1 MSCLH
6 RAGAQAAAPPHRAA
20 PVQPSAPP
28 PPARPLP
35 PPRRQRPAAAAAACD
50 RRTVLS
56 LAPAAVGLLC
66 ALAPAAQAAATAPP
80 PAPSA
85 AAAPSPS
92 SAEAAA
98 LQAQYDGYAG
108 TYDRLD
114 GGAAADALGFGDG
127 RAALLAR
134 ASGRVLE
141 LAVGTGLNLPLYNW
155 SAVSELTAVDLS
167 AGMLSRA
174 GARVAASPALR
185 AARLSLVQAD
195 VAALPFP
202 DGSFDCVV
210 DTFSLC
216 VFPDPRAALAE
227 AARVLAPGGRL
238 LLLEHAR
245 SPNTLLGAYQDATA
259 AAVAATAKGCVYNQ
273 DVPAL
278 VAALGGLAPAAV
290 TRSLGGLIVELEA
303 SKPLAP
309 PSPS

>member
-1 MSCLH
+1 
-6 RAGAQAAAPPHRAA
+6 
-20 PVQPSAPP
+20 VV
-28 PPARPLP
+28 
-35 PPRRQRPAAAAAACD
+35 AAACD
-50 RRTVLS
+50 RRAVLS
-56 LAPAAVGLLC
+56 LAPAAGLLC
-66 ALAPAAQAAATAPP
+66 ALAPAPAGAAAPSSPP
-80 PAPSA
+80 PPPSASA
-85 AAAPSPS
+85 AASPS

-141 LAVGTGLNLPLYNW
+141 LAVGTGLNLPLYDW

-167 AGMLSRA
+167 AGMLSQA

-185 AARLSLVQAD
+185 AARLALVQAD
-195 VAALPFP
+195 VSALPFP
-202 DGSFDCVV
+202 DASFDCVV

-216 VFPDPRAALAE
+216 VFPDPAAALAE

-238 LLLEHAR
+238 LLLEHCR
-245 SPNTLLGAYQDATA
+245 SPNPLLGAYQDATA

-278 VAALGGLAPAAV
+278 VAALGLAPAAI
-290 TRSLGGLIVELEA
+290 TRSLGGLIVEIEA
-303 SKPLAP
+303 AKPP
-309 PSPS
+309 PASPD